1 MARTTRAVINKYFS
15 ISAKLNYFT
24 LSNPCCSIFV
34 KFVETITDMI
44 NCTPIARKILCREW
58 ETMCRD
64 TRQFATC
71 QQRVLKQILKNA
83 SETEYGRKHSFR
95 NLLGISDPRER
106 FRREIPAVGY
116 EEIRPLVMRMIR
128 GEKDILWRGSCRR
141 FAQSSGTSGGKSKFI
156 PVTHDSLRLNHYRG
170 ASLAV
175 ASYLAENPSS
185 RLFSGKGLV
194 LGGSFSSTL
203 AEIPRGTLAG
213 DLSATLINDISPLAE
228 IFRVPDRKTALM
240 PDWNIKLT
248 ALAEAAAKA
257 DVTNISGVP
266 SWMLVVLRKVLEI
279 TGKSD
284 ISEVWR
290 NLEVFFH
297 GGISFSPYRE
307 EYRKI
312 ISGERMHYRETYN
325 ASEGF
330 FAIQTGTSGNSMLLL
345 PSNGIYYELIPLGGS
360 PEDATTPDM
369 ARPGNVYELM
379 ITACNG
385 LFRYRIGDT
394 VKVTGTDPVT
404 ILIAGR
410 TRSFIN
416 AFGEELMEYNADK
429 AIAETCAATGAAVA
443 DYTAAPVYSADGRK
457 GHHQWLVEWITP
469 PADNSRFAAIL
480 DERLRALNS
489 DYDAKRA
496 GDIFLDA
503 PAITDAPHGF
513 FCRWLASTG
522 SGKLGGQRKVPRLS
536 NSRAIIDSML
546 SQLP

>member
-1 MARTTRAVINKYFS
+1 
-15 ISAKLNYFT
+15 
-24 LSNPCCSIFV
+24 
-34 KFVETITDMI
+34 MI
-44 NCTPIARKILCREW
+44 NCTPIARSILYRRW
-58 ETMCRD
+58 EKLCRD
-64 TRQFATC
+64 TRQFAEC
-71 QQRVLKQILKNA
+71 QERVLAQILRSA
-83 SETEYGRKHSFR
+83 ADTEYGRQHGFR
-95 NLLGISDPRER
+95 EILQSSSSADE
-106 FRREIPAVGY
+106 FRRRVPAVSY
-116 EEIRPLVMRMIR
+116 EELRPLVMRMIR
-128 GEKDILWRGSCRR
+128 GEKDVLWRGRCRR

-156 PVTHDSLRLNHYRG
+156 PVTCDSLRLNHYSG

-203 AEIPRGTLAG
+203 GDIPRGTLAG
-213 DLSATLINDISPLAE
+213 DLSATLINDITPLAE

-240 PDWNIKLT
+240 PDWNVKLT
-248 ALAEAAAKA
+248 ALAEAAARA

-330 FAIQTGTSGNSMLLL
+330 FAIQTGNSGSSMLLL

-360 PEDATTPDM
+360 PEDATTPAM

-429 AIAETCAATGAAVA
+429 AIAETCSATGASVA

-457 GHHQWLVEWITP
+457 GHHQWLVEWVSP
-469 PADNSRFAAIL
+469 PADKSRFAAML

-489 DYDAKRA
+489 DYDAKRS
-496 GDIFLDA
+496 GDIFLGP
-503 PAITDAPHGF
+503 PAITDAPPGF
-513 FCRWLASTG
+513 FDRWLASTG

-536 NSRAIIDSML
+536 NSRGIIDSML
-546 SQLP
+546 AQLP